1 MHLIT
6 LNLNYSRNAIDNR
19 EIDTVRFYTT
29 YLEASNQKS
38 FKKNYSI
45 ALMIDQRVSEGIR
58 CEFFGQPALTTTIP
72 AQLFKKFGCKIVPV
86 YVERV
91 NGIFFKIKVDLEAL
105 TAARN
110 PARLVDF
117 GWIVLEAQKS
127 STAQIG
133 NPYQLWYIFFKSQKY
148 FFGK

>member
-1 MHLIT
+1 ML
-6 LNLNYSRNAIDNR
+6 
-19 EIDTVRFYTT
+19 
-29 YLEASNQKS
+29 
-38 FKKNYSI
+38 
-45 ALMIDQRVSEGIR
+45 
-58 CEFFGQPALTTTIP
+58 FFL
-72 AQLFKKFGCKIVPV
+72 
-86 YVERV
+86 
-91 NGIFFKIKVDLEAL
+91 IKVDLEAL

-117 GWIVLEAQKS
+117 GWTVLEAQKS

>member
-1 MHLIT
+1 MENFIGFLEWVVHWFSKILTVVIKIIKV
-6 LNLNYSRNAIDNR
+6 NIQIINAKNKKFDKISEVRNTPDKKI
-19 EIDTVRFYTT
+19 
-29 YLEASNQKS
+29 LKS

-91 NGIFFKIKVDLEAL
+91 NGIFFKIKVIGPGQKAL
-105 TAARN
+105 
-110 PARLVDF
+110 
-117 GWIVLEAQKS
+117 
-127 STAQIG
+127 
-133 NPYQLWYIFFKSQKY
+133 
-148 FFGK
+148 